1 MIILGHKIIKCEN
14 FAFIKNIEDIKNTP
28 SNSVVLL
35 NYNLEIMDYCLK
47 NKIQFGV
54 FISSITEAIFSNS
67 LMAKYLIVNDDIA
80 IKIQKIGEN
89 YMFDSK
95 IIIPIKDDGFIEVVA
110 KNGIDGVIYDEFL
123 KGIIR

>member
-1 MIILGHKIIKCEN
+1 
-14 FAFIKNIEDIKNTP
+14 
-28 SNSVVLL
+28 
-35 NYNLEIMDYCLK
+35 MDYCLK

-54 FISSITEAIFSNS
+54 FISSVTEAIFSNS

-80 IKIQKIGEN
+80 IKIQKIGEH